1 MESKTNKKI
10 SYIQRTDWRLP
21 EVGCRRVDKMGGG
34 DQHVQTFSYKVR
46 KFPGGSDGKEI
57 LPAMFVCVRLILY
70 H

>member
-21 EVGCRRVDKMGGG
+21 EVGCRHVDQMGGG
-34 DQHVQTFSYKVR
+34 DQNVQTSSYKSSLVAQMV
-46 KFPGGSDGKEI
+46 KN

>member
-34 DQHVQTFSYKVR
+34 DQHVQTSSYKVR
-46 KFPGGSDGKEI
+46 KFPGGSEGKES
-57 LPAMFVCVRLILY
+57 ACNVCVC
-70 H
+70 